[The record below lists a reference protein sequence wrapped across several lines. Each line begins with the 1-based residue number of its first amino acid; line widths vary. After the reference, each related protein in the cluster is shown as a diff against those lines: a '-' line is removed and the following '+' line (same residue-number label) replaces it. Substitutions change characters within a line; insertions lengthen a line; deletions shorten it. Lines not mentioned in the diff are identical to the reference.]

1 MFITQALAATP
12 AAGEAA
18 APEGAFPPFDPT
30 TFTSSLFWLVIVFG
44 ALYLLM
50 SRVALPRV
58 AGILETRRGRIAG
71 DLDSAAAMQKQA
83 DDAAAAYEKA
93 LSDAKAQAQTT
104 AQQTRDRLAA
114 QSEAERKSLEAGLNA
129 KLAAAEAQIA
139 ATKAQAMSSV
149 GGMATDTAAEI
160 IKHITGVSA
169 EQGEVAKAVAA
180 VKIG

>member
-18 APEGAFPPFDPT
+18 AAGGAFPPFDPT
-30 TFTSSLFWLVIVFG
+30 TFASSLFWLAIVFG

-50 SRVALPRV
+50 SLVALPRV
-58 AGILETRRGRIAG
+58 AEILETRRGRIAS

-104 AQQTRDRLAA
+104 AQQTRDKLAA
-114 QSEAERKSLEAGLNA
+114 SSEAERKSLETGLNA

-139 ATKAQAMSSV
+139 STKAQAMTSV

-169 EQGEVAKAVAA
+169 DQGDIARAVAA